1 MEFSLTQQKILLNT
15 RIMVSNKLSQV
26 LISKLKEEFKQEN
39 VEELTEAYFKHFK
52 ERIQSLDK
60 LEYRFL
66 NLGTVGTISS
76 KLEKEMVK
84 IQAAKSRLEQEAL
97 DKAKPNS
104 YLIHIY
110 KHNLIDLENLIGVRE
125 RIKKGKTIKKYGKEK
140 RSSRNI
146 K

>member
-26 LISKLKEEFKQEN
+26 LISKLKEEFPQDN

-66 NLGTVGTISS
+66 NLGTVGTKSS

-110 KHNLIDLENLIGVRE
+110 KHNLIDLESLILVRE
-125 RIKKGKTIKKYGKEK
+125 KIKKGKTIKKRCK
-140 RSSRNI
+140 SI
-146 K
+146 

>member
-1 MEFSLTQQKILLNT
+1 
-15 RIMVSNKLSQV
+15 MVSNKLSQL
-26 LISKLKEEFKQEN
+26 LISKLKEEFTQDN

-66 NLGTVGTISS
+66 NLGTVGTKSS

-84 IQAAKSRLEQEAL
+84 IQAAKSKLEQEAL

-110 KHNLIDLENLIGVRE
+110 KHNLIDLESLIEVRE
-125 RIKKGKTIKKYGKEK
+125 KIKNGKTIKKYGKEK
-140 RSSRNI
+140 RS
-146 K
+146 

>member
-1 MEFSLTQQKILLNT
+1 
-15 RIMVSNKLSQV
+15 MVSNKLSQV

-66 NLGTVGTISS
+66 NLGTVGTKSS

-140 RSSRNI
+140 RS
-146 K
+146 

>member
-1 MEFSLTQQKILLNT
+1 
-15 RIMVSNKLSQV
+15 MVSNKLSQV
-26 LISKLKEEFKQEN
+26 LISKLKETFPQDN

-66 NLGTVGTISS
+66 NLGTVGTKSS
-76 KLEKEMVK
+76 KLEKEMLK
-84 IQAAKSRLEQEAL
+84 IQAAKAKLEQEAL

-110 KHNLIDLENLIGVRE
+110 KHNLIDLESLIGVRE
-125 RIKKGKTIKKYGKEK
+125 KIKKGKTIKKYGKEK
-140 RSSRNI
+140 RS
-146 K
+146 

>member
-1 MEFSLTQQKILLNT
+1 
-15 RIMVSNKLSQV
+15 MVSNKLSQN
-26 LISKLKEEFKQEN
+26 LIDKLKQDFPQDN
-39 VEELTEAYFKHFK
+39 IEELTEAYFKHFK

-66 NLGTVGTISS
+66 NLGTVGTKSS

-84 IQAAKSRLEQEAL
+84 IQAAKSKLEQEAL

-110 KHNLIDLENLIGVRE
+110 KHNLIDLETLISVRE
-125 RIKKGKTIKKYGKEK
+125 KIKNGKTIKKRRKWE
-140 RSSRNI
+140 SI
-146 K
+146 

>member
-1 MEFSLTQQKILLNT
+1 
-15 RIMVSNKLSQV
+15 MVSNKLSPA
-26 LISKLKEEFKQEN
+26 LLNRLKEELKSHSIPPDN

-52 ERIQSLDK
+52 GRIQSLDK

-66 NLGTVGTISS
+66 NLGTVGTKSS

-84 IQAAKSRLEQEAL
+84 IQAAKAKLEQEAL

-110 KHNLIDLENLIGVRE
+110 KHNLIDLESLIEVRE
-125 RIKKGKTIKKYGKEK
+125 KIKKGKTIKKYGKEK
-140 RSSRNI
+140 
-146 K
+146 

>member
-1 MEFSLTQQKILLNT
+1 MEFSLTQQRILLNT

-26 LISKLKEEFKQEN
+26 LISKLKETFPQDN

-66 NLGTVGTISS
+66 NLGTVGTKSS

-84 IQAAKSRLEQEAL
+84 IQAAKAKLEQEAL

-110 KHNLIDLENLIGVRE
+110 KHNLIDLESLIQVRE
-125 RIKKGKTIKKYGKEK
+125 KIKKGKTIKKRCK
-140 RSSRNI
+140 SV
-146 K
+146 

>member
-1 MEFSLTQQKILLNT
+1 MEFSLTQQRILLNI
-15 RIMVSNKLSQV
+15 RIMVSNKLSQL
-26 LISKLKEEFKQEN
+26 LISKLKEEFTQDN

-66 NLGTVGTISS
+66 NLGTVGTKSS

-84 IQAAKSRLEQEAL
+84 IQAAKSKLEQEAL

-110 KHNLIDLENLIGVRE
+110 KHNLIDLESLIEVRE
-125 RIKKGKTIKKYGKEK
+125 KIKNGKTIKKYGKEK
-140 RSSRNI
+140 RS
-146 K
+146 

>member
-1 MEFSLTQQKILLNT
+1 
-15 RIMVSNKLSQV
+15 MVSNKLSQV
-26 LISKLKEEFKQEN
+26 LISKLKEEFPQDN

-66 NLGTVGTISS
+66 NLGTVGTKSS

-84 IQAAKSRLEQEAL
+84 IQAAKAKLEQEAL

-110 KHNLIDLENLIGVRE
+110 KHNLIDLESLIEVRE
-125 RIKKGKTIKKYGKEK
+125 RIKKGKTVKKRRKCQE
-140 RSSRNI
+140 SI
-146 K
+146 

>member
-1 MEFSLTQQKILLNT
+1 
-15 RIMVSNKLSQV
+15 MVSNKLSQV
-26 LISKLKEEFKQEN
+26 LISKLKEEFPQDN

-66 NLGTVGTISS
+66 NLGTVGTKSS

-84 IQAAKSRLEQEAL
+84 IQAAKAKLEQEAL

-110 KHNLIDLENLIGVRE
+110 KHNLIDLESLIEVRE
-125 RIKKGKTIKKYGKEK
+125 KIKNGKTIKKYGKEK
-140 RSSRNI
+140 RS
-146 K
+146 

>member
-1 MEFSLTQQKILLNT
+1 
-15 RIMVSNKLSQV
+15 MVSNKLSQV
-26 LISKLKEEFKQEN
+26 LISKLKEEFPQDN

-66 NLGTVGTISS
+66 NLGTVGTKSS

-84 IQAAKSRLEQEAL
+84 IQAAKSKLEQEAL

-110 KHNLIDLENLIGVRE
+110 KHNLIDLESLIEVRE
-125 RIKKGKTIKKYGKEK
+125 KIKNGKTIKKYGKEK
-140 RSSRNI
+140 RS
-146 K
+146 

>member
-1 MEFSLTQQKILLNT
+1 
-15 RIMVSNKLSQV
+15 MVSNKLSQV
-26 LISKLKEEFKQEN
+26 LISKLKETFPQDN

-66 NLGTVGTISS
+66 NLGTVGTKSS
-76 KLEKEMVK
+76 KLEKEMLK
-84 IQAAKSRLEQEAL
+84 IQAAKAKLEQEAL

-110 KHNLIDLENLIGVRE
+110 KHNLIDLESLIEVRE
-125 RIKKGKTIKKYGKEK
+125 KIKKGKTIKKYGKEK
-140 RSSRNI
+140 RF
-146 K
+146 